1 MKALGRWIST
11 VVVMFAAVPA
21 VAGNVGF
28 LDTQGAIRGTQ
39 EGRRQLA
46 ILDAWANQ
54 KSDEVDALQNR
65 VEVLTRQLDEQRPVA
80 SEETIAR
87 LEEDL
92 LQAQRDLEDTGRTLK
107 REFDAKQR
115 ELLAEVA
122 IRVRNVAGEYAAA
135 NGFDA
140 IFALE
145 SQPLVYIADSS
156 LITNA
161 VIRLYDEKYPVE
173 Q

>member
-11 VVVMFAAVPA
+11 VVLVCAAVPA

-28 LDTQGAIRGTQ
+28 LDTQGAIRRVQ

-54 KSDEVDALQNR
+54 KSDEIEAMKARVDQ
-65 VEVLTRQLDEQRPVA
+65 LTRQLAEQRPVA

-87 LEEDL
+87 LEGDL
-92 LQAQRDLEDTGRTLK
+92 LQAQRNLEDAGRTLQ
-107 REFDAKQR
+107 RDFDAKQR
-115 ELLAEVA
+115 ELLADVA
-122 IRVRNVAGEYAAA
+122 VRVRNVAGEYAAA

-140 IFALE
+140 IFALD
-145 SQPLVYIADSS
+145 SQPLVYLADSS
-156 LITNA
+156 VITDA
-161 VIRLYDEKYPVE
+161 VVRLYDEKYPVE
-173 Q
+173 

>member
-28 LDTQGAIRGTQ
+28 LDTQGAIRGVQ

-46 ILDAWANQ
+46 ILDVWANQ
-54 KSDEVDALQNR
+54 KSDEVEALKNR
-65 VEVLTRQLDEQRPVA
+65 VDVLTRQLTEQRPIA
-80 SEETIAR
+80 SQEAIER
-87 LEEDL
+87 LEADL
-92 LQAQRDLEDTGRTLK
+92 LQAQRDFEDAGRTLK
-107 REFDAKQR
+107 RDFDAKQR
-115 ELLAEVA
+115 ELLSEVA
-122 IRVRNVAGEYAAA
+122 IRVRNVASEYAAA

-140 IFALE
+140 IFALD

-156 LITNA
+156 VITNA